1 MANPCDQVESYGDA
15 TSSVFGGGLTSL
27 IASTV
32 LAVSLLISN
41 ETNVVTDY
49 VIATSSLVA
58 PVENDLTGTALATT
72 TLTDRLVASNLASN
86 TAAGQTQVSVS
97 ADVLAQATGNATS
110 SLISGKESSIN
121 ESAAAVSSVLS
132 GAQRAPVLVTEQATA
147 TSVLLAQPD
156 NTVQSTSN
164 ATSTVIPQVRASNT
178 LLSQGDAA
186 SSLIDVQTPG
196 ADASSFAAAISSVLD
211 HLAANTT
218 AVSRAEATSEL
229 FIPPSDLAWVI
240 NTEST
245 AMWRYTDY
253 ALRWVTSIKGKVI
266 GLTDAGLCEVQT
278 SNNVTWRIDTG
289 WSDLGDQHKKR
300 LTYTYVGGVYPAMTR
315 LEVGTE
321 LSPAFYAYA
330 LINGRATI
338 GRGLNSRYWRFR
350 FSGVGAATINDIRSD
365 VAVSARRI

>member
-1 MANPCDQVESYGDA
+1 MANPCDQIESYGDA

-32 LAVSLLISN
+32 LAVSVLISN
-41 ETNVVTDY
+41 EANTTTDY
-49 VIATSSLVA
+49 ATATSSLVA
-58 PVENDLTGTALATT
+58 PIENDLTGSAYAAAVLS
-72 TLTDRLVASNLASN
+72 DRLTASNLASN
-86 TAAGQTQVSVS
+86 TAAGQTQAFVS

-110 SLISGKESSIN
+110 SLMSAKESDIN
-121 ESAAAVSSVLS
+121 EGAVAVSSVIS

-218 AVSRAEATSEL
+218 AVSRAEATSKL
-229 FIPPSDLAWVI
+229 FIPPSDLAWVM

-278 SNNVTWRIDTG
+278 SNNVVWRIDTG
-289 WSDLGDQHKKR
+289 WSDLGDQRKKR

-321 LSPAFYAYA
+321 LTPAFYAYA

-350 FSGVGAATINDIRSD
+350 FAGVGAATINDIRSD
-365 VAVSARRI
+365 VAASARRI